1 MVAGAVTR
9 KGPVAEAVRLA
20 ASKGLAAEAKGD

>member
-9 KGPVAEAVRLA
+9 KGPVAEVRLA
-20 ASKGLAAEAKGD
+20 AAKGLAAEAKGD

>member
-1 MVAGAVTR
+1 MVAGAVPR

-20 ASKGLAAEAKGD
+20 AAKGLAAEAKGD